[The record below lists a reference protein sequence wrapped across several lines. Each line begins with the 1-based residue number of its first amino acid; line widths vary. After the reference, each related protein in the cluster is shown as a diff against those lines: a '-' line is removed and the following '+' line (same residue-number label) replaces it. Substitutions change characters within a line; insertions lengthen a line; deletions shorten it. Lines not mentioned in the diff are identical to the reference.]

1 MTQEQAIKPVEI
13 GLQEFLELIPDAFV
27 LLDANGYIRR
37 INAHAERLFG
47 YTQAD
52 LCGQLIEIL
61 VPTRLRSAHA
71 HYREH
76 FTSGRRPMGSGTLPL
91 LCKDGSEVMT
101 EISLSTITTLAG
113 ERMFSAAVRDVRARR
128 KAEEQIALQ
137 ASLLAQIED
146 AVMAID
152 SEGRLFYWNRGAE
165 KIFGWEGAEALGKTL
180 IELFGMP
187 LPGSPRLQAKTLL
200 QSTGFYRGELQL
212 HHKDRSE
219 VCVDAVITSYRGARG
234 DQNGFVGSFRDVTR
248 RKEIEAEISAKR
260 EAISKLHDVSTQLV
274 GQQALPILLQAV
286 VNAAVTIA
294 QASMGMIHV
303 LDAASQSLQLVGQF
317 GCTPELVEHLAHANS
332 GTLYGEA
339 MLRRQRAIIVD
350 TAGSVSPGS
359 LPALDLLLRA
369 GMRAG
374 QSTPIISRA
383 GSLLGVVTTLNDQP
397 YRPNELVLQAL
408 DLLAREAGELI
419 ESRQREAALQR
430 AICARDQVLGV
441 VAHDLRNPLNTI
453 LLRTQLLSSRKQPCS
468 SESANAI
475 ARDALRMM
483 RLIQDLLDI
492 SCIESGALSMEI
504 EPIDVAKMV
513 KEAVEEQQIIAAS
526 AQLTMQILVSS
537 DLPRIFGDGHRL
549 RQVFA
554 NLISNA
560 IKFTPPGGRI
570 TVEATATDG
579 AVLFRIADTGRG
591 ISADNLAHV
600 FNRFWQAD
608 KAEHRGS
615 GLGLAIVKGII
626 EMHAGRVW
634 AESQPG
640 GGSVFCFTLPA
651 PLHDR

>member
-71 HYREH
+71 HYRER
-76 FTSGRRPMGSGTLPL
+76 FTSSRPMGTGTLPL

-128 KAEEQIALQ
+128 KAEEQLALQ

-234 DQNGFVGSFRDVTR
+234 DQRGFVGSFRDVTR

-294 QASMGMIHV
+294 QASMGMIPD
-303 LDAASQSLQLVGQF
+303 LS
-317 GCTPELVEHLAHANS
+317 PHLFLIFLAK
-332 GTLYGEA
+332 LYDPKSDRLKE
-339 MLRRQRAIIVD
+339 IV
-350 TAGSVSPGS
+350 
-359 LPALDLLLRA
+359 
-369 GMRAG
+369 
-374 QSTPIISRA
+374 
-383 GSLLGVVTTLNDQP
+383 
-397 YRPNELVLQAL
+397 
-408 DLLAREAGELI
+408 
-419 ESRQREAALQR
+419 
-430 AICARDQVLGV
+430 
-441 VAHDLRNPLNTI
+441 
-453 LLRTQLLSSRKQPCS
+453 
-468 SESANAI
+468 
-475 ARDALRMM
+475 
-483 RLIQDLLDI
+483 
-492 SCIESGALSMEI
+492 
-504 EPIDVAKMV
+504 
-513 KEAVEEQQIIAAS
+513 
-526 AQLTMQILVSS
+526 
-537 DLPRIFGDGHRL
+537 
-549 RQVFA
+549 
-554 NLISNA
+554 
-560 IKFTPPGGRI
+560 
-570 TVEATATDG
+570 
-579 AVLFRIADTGRG
+579 
-591 ISADNLAHV
+591 
-600 FNRFWQAD
+600 
-608 KAEHRGS
+608 
-615 GLGLAIVKGII
+615 
-626 EMHAGRVW
+626 
-634 AESQPG
+634 
-640 GGSVFCFTLPA
+640 
-651 PLHDR
+651 